1 MDRQLGMPVSMVGK
15 VLRCPVLGKLTALE
29 PRAPVVRYPRERPG
43 KLIHIDV
50 KKLRRIEAIGH
61 CVTGDPATGGGTGW
75 EYVHVCIDRRPPS
88 RNVVAAVRH
97 CGHARSRRDP
107 CLMMSTTS
115 FATIPR
121 GSRDPLGG
129 ALWTCSRGGTKTR
142 LDRPHLYDLG
152 DVVPKHVFDSRLQGC
167 GRAWA
172 P

>member
-1 MDRQLGMPVSMVGK
+1 MPVSIVGK
-15 VLRCPVLGKLTALE
+15 VLRCLVLGKLTMLE

-50 KKLRRIEAIGH
+50 KKLGRIEAIGH
-61 CVTGDPATGGGTGW
+61 CITGDPRDRRRGTGW
-75 EYVHVCIDRRPPS
+75 EYVQVCIDRRPPS
-88 RNVVAAVRH
+88 RSVLAAVRH

-115 FATIPR
+115 FATIPS

-129 ALWTCSRGGTKTR
+129 ALWTCSRGGTKRR

-152 DVVPKHVFDSRLQGC
+152 DVVSKHVFDARLQC
-167 GRAWA
+167 CSRAWA